1 MCLTHVLLVFVPS
14 GRGRVQYDCVC
25 MCVCTQVHVRV
36 KIPKSLKP
44 EEKKLVEELKELQ
57 SKQKVGPFGF

>member
-1 MCLTHVLLVFVPS
+1 
-14 GRGRVQYDCVC
+14 